1 MKQDKLEQW
10 YTVYGAK
17 LAESIQRHPGQY
29 HSHDAKAIAAKA
41 RETLTTKGLRS
52 ININAHGWKSA
63 AKHFKISN
71 TYIAW
76 EEFFGIRF
84 PK

>member
-1 MKQDKLEQW
+1 MIKERVEQW
-10 YTVYGAK
+10 YKVYGDK
-17 LAESIQRHPGQY
+17 LAESIMRHPSQY

-41 RETLTTKGLRS
+41 RVSLETKGLRS

-63 AKHFKISN
+63 AKHFKIAN